1 MENASKAL
9 IIAAAILIAIVLIS
23 LGVYVIGVGQDQIK
37 NGGMSDI
44 EITTFNQKFT
54 RYDGHQ
60 KGSVIRTMV
69 QEVMANNNSDQAS
82 EETRVQITGAVT
94 LAADSNAQP
103 TINIQ
108 NTRTYDVTFTYE
120 NGRVSIINVSLVN
133 NTNP

>member
-54 RYDGHQ
+54 R
-60 KGSVIRTMV
+60 SVIRTMV
-69 QEVMANNNSDQAS
+69 QDVMANNNSDQAS